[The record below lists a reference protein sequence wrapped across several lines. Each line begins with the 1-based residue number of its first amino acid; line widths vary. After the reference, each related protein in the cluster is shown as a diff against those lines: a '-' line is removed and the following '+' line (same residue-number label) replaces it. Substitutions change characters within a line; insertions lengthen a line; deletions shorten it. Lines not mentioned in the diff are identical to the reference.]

1 MIKISKG
8 FQFSQHKATDSCGRY
23 MANVIVG
30 KLSPSEPGK
39 GHLILCR
46 ELDVTNHGTIARTA
60 QAALRLL
67 WPTFSDEEVNKVL
80 ALVTD
85 AGKTFKLLYPKMLH
99 VTCLAHAM
107 HRVAEELR
115 KKSPSVNSVI
125 SSVKKIFV
133 KAPSR
138 VRAFKTMHPELPLPP
153 EPILTR
159 WGTWIL
165 AALYYAE
172 YHRTIEEV
180 INTFDEADSK
190 YIA

>member
-1 MIKISKG
+1 
-8 FQFSQHKATDSCGRY
+8 

-30 KLSPSEPGK
+30 KLSPREPGK

-46 ELDVTNHGTIARTA
+46 ELDVTNHGTIMRTV

-85 AGKTFKLLYPKMLH
+85 AAPSTIKAGKSLKLLYSKMLY
-99 VTCLAHAM
+99 VTCLADAM

-115 KKSPSVNSVI
+115 EKSSSVNSVI
-125 SSVKKIFV
+125 SSVKEIFI
-133 KAPSR
+133 KAPSP
-138 VRAFKTMHPELPLPP
+138 VHAFKTMHPELPLPP

-165 AALYYAE
+165 AALYLGQLK
-172 YHRTIEEV
+172 R
-180 INTFDEADSK
+180 
-190 YIA
+190 